1 MDRRL
6 IGALLVVAV
15 VAVAIV
21 VPARDGLRIA
31 GRGTTIDLPADPQV
45 GDCLLMAQSFGPCA
59 GQSAIGE
66 VVWIVTATGDPYD
79 RLVRAESSG
88 TDCRAVALTYAG
100 LTEIDGRYVPRRHQE
115 PDPVDWKFSINVRTT
130 WVLPSAQLRA
140 AGRTWAACVV
150 EPSGGTSYPG
160 GLGDAYSSGRLPD
173 AYGVCWSARE
183 VAVAMHK
190 VDCAEPHLAELIAIG
205 SVAGDDVTPTEISGS
220 CQSLAAEVM
229 GRSDP
234 TADGGLAVR
243 IDPDAAD
250 SLRWT
255 REAMG
260 VVCYVV
266 PTAHSLTGTLVGL
279 RDRPVPYSG

>member
-15 VAVAIV
+15 VAVAVV

-31 GRGTTIDLPADPQV
+31 GRPTAIELPADPEV
-45 GDCLLMAQSFGPCA
+45 GDCLLVTASFGPCA
-59 GQSAIGE
+59 GQPAIGE
-66 VVWIVTATGDPYD
+66 VVSIVTATPDPYD

-88 TDCRAVALTYAG
+88 TGCRAAALTYAG
-100 LTEIDGRYVPRRHQE
+100 LTAADGRYVPRLHEQ
-115 PDPVDWKFSINVRTT
+115 PDPVNWKFSINVRTT
-130 WVLPSAQLRA
+130 WILPTALQHA
-140 AGRTWAACVV
+140 AGRSWAACVV
-150 EPSGGTSYPG
+150 EPAGGNRYVG
-160 GLGDAYSSGRLPD
+160 GLADAYSGGRLPD
-173 AYGVCWSARE
+173 AYGVCWSSRE
-183 VAVAMHK
+183 VGVAMHK

-205 SVAGDDVTPTEISGS
+205 NVARDDVNPTEISGS

-234 TADGGLAVR
+234 TADGGLTVL

-266 PTAHSLTGTLVGL
+266 PNAHSLTGTLVGL